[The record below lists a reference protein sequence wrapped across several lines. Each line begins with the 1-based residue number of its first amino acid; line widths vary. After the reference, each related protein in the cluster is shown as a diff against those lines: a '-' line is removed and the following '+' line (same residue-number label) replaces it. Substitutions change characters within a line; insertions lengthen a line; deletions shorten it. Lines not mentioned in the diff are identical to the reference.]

1 MKRTVTVSILLL
13 MGTSIS
19 AAQTI
24 ENDLVKVERKGQVVS
39 LTSKASGAV
48 FVPKLTFPK
57 KIATSEV
64 KAGTHDVWGEGKV
77 LELMLENGWQTT
89 LAVYPTSPFVQVHTT
104 VVNLGEKAVVFN
116 QFDFLQLEVDLGVK
130 VDTLRVLG
138 TGGLT
143 EVAESKG
150 SYAFSAVADPDT
162 RNGVVCGW
170 LTHEQGTGIF
180 FPTAA
185 GGTTVIDAKVDFGQL
200 RVGPRKSRAT
210 ETLLIGYFDDA
221 RAGLESYADA
231 IVKHY
236 GIQLRPKPN
245 VYCTWYHCGASDE
258 NRIAENTA
266 FAAKHLKPFGLGVM
280 QIDDHWQTIR
290 PKGFTYEGKIKTTG
304 PIKVFADVKPN
315 YSKGMAH
322 TAKMMASHGMT
333 AGIWFMPFAG
343 NLRHPYFDKEIYA
356 QNLDGTPFHDA
367 RWSGTCLDSTSPKGE
382 AFIRQ
387 RVKRIYDWG
396 YRYFKIDGMHTGL
409 ATYNIYVNKEYKNK
423 DFGKVKL
430 HDPDKTQVQAYR
442 KCLRLVQEAAP
453 EAMVLGCNV
462 SQNMRSMGPAF
473 DMIDAMRIGP
483 DNGGA
488 GRGHWGSVTKGA
500 WHGTN
505 LYFLNNRVWYNDPD
519 PVYVRK
525 SNPVESARWMCSWL
539 AVSGGMHT
547 SSEQYSTLPPERL
560 DILKR
565 CLPSHECPSRPVD
578 LFETSKPRIWRAHN
592 DRLSVIG
599 LFNWD
604 EKKPAEID
612 YDMGRL
618 GLDNTKTYAG
628 FDFWAKK
635 FVKPFSGLLKQTLPG
650 GTCRIL
656 AVRELTDHPVLVST
670 SRHITQG
677 LIDVLDEKWAPATK
691 TLSGTSKV
699 VAGDPYELRIAL
711 PAGGKFTPTSATCG
725 DRKMKIDEAEGGV
738 EIRITPEKS
747 ETVEW
752 SVTFQSAGL
761 ACLPGERGGGTGNGK
776 QGSE

>member
-1 MKRTVTVSILLL
+1 MKSMVTVSILLL
-13 MGTSIS
+13 MGATIS
-19 AAQTI
+19 CAQTI
-24 ENDLVKVERKGQVVS
+24 ENDLLKVERKGQVVS
-39 LTSKASGAV
+39 LTSKPSGAL
-48 FVPKLTFPK
+48 FVPKLTFPE
-57 KIATSEV
+57 KIATAAV
-64 KAGTHDVWGEGKV
+64 RTGKHDVWGDGKV
-77 LELMLENGWQTT
+77 LELTHENGWKTT
-89 LAVYPTSPFVQVHTT
+89 LAVYPKSPFVQVHTT
-104 VVNLGEKAVVFN
+104 VVNPTREAVVFN
-116 QFDFLQLEVDLGVK
+116 QFDFLQLEADLGVDLDR
-130 VDTLRVLG
+130 VRVLG

-143 EVAESKG
+143 DVAKSKG

-162 RNGVVCGW
+162 RKGVVCGW

-185 GGTTVIDAKVDFGQL
+185 GGKAVIDAKVDFGQL
-200 RVGPRKSRAT
+200 RVGPAASRGT

-221 RAGLESYADA
+221 RAGLEAYADA

-236 GIQLRPKPN
+236 AIQLRPKPN
-245 VYCTWYHCGASDE
+245 VYCTWYHAGASDE

-266 FAAKHLKPFGLGVM
+266 FAAKHLKPFGLSVM
-280 QIDDHWQTIR
+280 QIDDNWQNML
-290 PKGFTYEGKIKTTG
+290 PKGFEHEGKIKRTG
-304 PIKVFADVKPN
+304 PVKVFVDTKSN

-322 TAKMMASHGMT
+322 TAKMMASHGMV

-343 NLRHPYFDKEIYA
+343 NLNHPYFDREIYA
-356 QNLDGTPFHDA
+356 QNPDGTPFHDA

-382 AFIRQ
+382 AFIRR

-409 ATYNIYVNKEYKNK
+409 ATYNIYVNTDYKSK

-442 KCLRLVQEAAP
+442 KCLKIVQEVAP
-453 EAMVLGCNV
+453 QAMVLGCNI

-473 DMIDAMRIGP
+473 DRIDAMRIGP

-488 GRGHWGSVTKGA
+488 GRGSWGSVVKGA

-505 LYFLNNRVWYNDPD
+505 LYFLNGRVWYNDPD
-519 PVYVRK
+519 PVYVRE
-525 SNPVESARWMCSWL
+525 SNPIESARWMCSWL
-539 AVSGGMHT
+539 AVAGGMHT

-578 LFETSKPRIWRAHN
+578 LFETNKPRIWLAQN
-592 DRLSVIG
+592 DRLNVIG
-599 LFNWD
+599 LFNWE
-604 EKKPAEID
+604 EKKDAEID
-612 YDMGRL
+612 YDMGKL
-618 GLDNTKTYAG
+618 GLDKSKTYAA
-628 FDFWAKK
+628 FDFWANK
-635 FVKPFSGLLKQTLPG
+635 FLPSFSGSLKQTLPG

-656 AVRELTDHPVLVST
+656 AVRELTDRPVLVST

-677 LIDVLDEKWAPATK
+677 LIDVVEVKWDPATK

-711 PAGGKFTPTSATCG
+711 PPAATFTPTAATCG
-725 DRKMKIDEAEGGV
+725 GKKMKIAKPTPGGV
-738 EIRITPEKS
+738 RIAITPKKS

-752 SVTFQSAGL
+752 SVKF
-761 ACLPGERGGGTGNGK
+761 
-776 QGSE
+776 